1 MTSMALWSNPDKSR
15 YRIVDHLGPT
25 ASDVEI
31 RFIIQ
36 KRWWRWWFD
45 QVNVRVIDLRSFK
58 PELRYDDFH
67 KNEEAV
73 ADAARL
79 FFEAY
84 LRKVNYRPTVLDS
97 R

>member
-1 MTSMALWSNPDKSR
+1 MALWSNPDKSR
-15 YRIVDHLGPT
+15 YRIVDRLGPT

-45 QVNVRVIDLRSFK
+45 RADVRVLDLRSFK
-58 PELRYDDFH
+58 PELRYDDFL
-67 KNEEAV
+67 KDEGAV

-79 FFEAY
+79 LFEAY